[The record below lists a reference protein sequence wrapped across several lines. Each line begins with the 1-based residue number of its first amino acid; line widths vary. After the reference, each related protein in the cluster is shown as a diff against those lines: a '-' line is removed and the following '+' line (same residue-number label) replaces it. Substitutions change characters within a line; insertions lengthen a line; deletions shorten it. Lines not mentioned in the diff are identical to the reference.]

1 MTEDTRLK
9 APLLAKLSSDKVF
22 CYLSMGLF
30 FALPIAEI
38 INELMGRFKICIPG
52 PRPPIPSLFQPY
64 VVGFFGAL
72 LALAIILNVISRIV
86 NGKFKLYVADIFFV
100 TLFIFM
106 LLSMIFSVN
115 PGVFS
120 GGSKYYHERP
130 EIFVCYYC
138 LYYAGSMIED
148 VKLRKKMLF
157 TYFTVAV
164 IQGIV
169 AFLQTFKIEIHYCF
183 FLHNRASTKAAYGL
197 LQNTNFYG
205 ALSLVFVAAVS
216 GLFIFSSVLF
226 RSWKKKKSSLVIKWV
241 SFCVALLVFYT
252 MLASYSRLAW
262 LGFAGMIGTYIVSFI
277 VMSRNKMY
285 KKRLKKI
292 VIDFLIMCG
301 GFLAVILITTLA
313 TNIVT
318 SRVEET
324 AKDTLAKVGDD
335 SFGHGRGKIWKAGLL
350 SIPKHWVTGIGLDNY
365 AQAFREMPGWSKRD
379 FIQDKGHNEYL
390 HILVTQGVFALIN
403 YLSVLV
409 YAAVKAVKRIVN
421 EKSDIKRCLHWIF
434 LVMFAAYACQAML
447 NSSVLNVAPYFW
459 IIIGLLTPRTKPI
472 SFKKR

>member
-1 MTEDTRLK
+1 MTEETRLK
-9 APLLAKLSSDKVF
+9 APVLARLSSDKVF
-22 CYLSMGLF
+22 CYLSMALF
-30 FALPIAEI
+30 LALPIVEI
-38 INELMGRFKICIPG
+38 ITELLGKFKIKVIG
-52 PRPPIPSLFQPY
+52 PRPPYPSYFQPY
-64 VVGFFGAL
+64 VVAVFGAL
-72 LALAIILNVISRIV
+72 LALAVILNVVSRIV
-86 NGKFKLYVADIFFV
+86 NGKFQLYVADVFFV

-138 LYYAGSMIED
+138 LYYAGTMIED
-148 VKLRKKMLF
+148 PKLRKKMLY
-157 TYFTVAV
+157 TYFVVAL
-164 IQGIV
+164 IQGVV
-169 AFLQTFKIEIHYCF
+169 AFLQTFRIEIHYCL
-183 FLHNRASTKAAYGL
+183 FLYNRASTKAAYGL

-226 RSWKKKKSSLVIKWV
+226 KSKNIKYTKWV
-241 SFCVALLVFYT
+241 FFAAALLLFYT

-262 LGFAGMIGTYIVSFI
+262 LGFAGMICTYIISFI
-277 VMSRNKMY
+277 VMRKSTMDKA
-285 KKRLKKI
+285 KLKKI
-292 VIDFLIMCG
+292 VTDFLIMCG
-301 GFLAVILITTLA
+301 GFLVVILITTLA

-318 SRVEET
+318 SRVKET
-324 AKDTLAKVGDD
+324 ATDTLARVGDD
-335 SFGHGRGKIWKAGLL
+335 NFGHGRGRIWRAGIN

-365 AQAFREMPGWSKRD
+365 AQAFRELPDWQKGQ

-390 HILVTQGVFALIN
+390 HTLVTQGVFALIN
-403 YLSVLV
+403 YLAVLI
-409 YAAVKAVKRIVN
+409 YAAVNAVKRIIKETDDV
-421 EKSDIKRCLHWIF
+421 KRCLHWIF
-434 LVMFAAYACQAML
+434 LVIFAAYACQAIL